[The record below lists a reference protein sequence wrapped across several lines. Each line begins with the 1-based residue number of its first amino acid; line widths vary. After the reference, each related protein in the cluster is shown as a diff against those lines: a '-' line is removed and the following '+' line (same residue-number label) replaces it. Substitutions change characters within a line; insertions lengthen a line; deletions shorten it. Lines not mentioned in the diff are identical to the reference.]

1 MKVYLASIATSEYP
15 IERKVYKSLGNS
27 LEYIYDNLKSLSA
40 EFIDGCDFFD
50 RNYVQEYFTEEFFA
64 QFNGRMNCKSAYGEF
79 SIIKISDSK
88 YQFVFVPLLSIQLQN
103 PFIVCELEIL
113 ELL

>member
-1 MKVYLASIATSEYP
+1 MDIYLVSTATNICDFGNRVYANFDD
-15 IERKVYKSLGNS
+15 SLK
-27 LEYIYDNLKSLSA
+27 YIYDSLKSLSA
-40 EFIDGCDFFD
+40 EFIEGCDFFD

-79 SIIKISDSK
+79 SIIKMNDSK
-88 YQFVFVPLLSIQLQN
+88 YQFVFVPLLSTQLQN
-103 PFIVCELEIL
+103 PFVVCELEIL

>member
-40 EFIDGCDFFD
+40 EFIEGCDFFD
-50 RNYVQEYFTEEFFA
+50 RNYVQEYFTEEFFD

-79 SIIKISDSK
+79 SIIKMNDSK

-103 PFIVCELEIL
+103 PFVVCELEIL

>member
-1 MKVYLASIATSEYP
+1 MNIYLESIATSEYE
-15 IERKVYKSLGNS
+15 IENKAYKNICDSLI
-27 LEYIYDNLKSLSA
+27 YIYDSLKSLSA
-40 EFIDGCDFFD
+40 EFIEGCDFFD
-50 RNYVQEYFTEEFFA
+50 RNYVQEYFTEKFFA

-79 SIIKISDSK
+79 SIIKMSDSK

>member
-27 LEYIYDNLKSLSA
+27 LEYIYDNLKSLSV
-40 EFIDGCDFFD
+40 EFIEGCDFFD
-50 RNYVQEYFTEEFFA
+50 RNYVQEYFTEEFFT
-64 QFNGRMNCKSAYGEF
+64 QFNGKMNCKSAYGEF
-79 SIIKISDSK
+79 SIIKMSDSK
-88 YQFVFVPLLSIQLQN
+88 YQFVFMPLLSMQLQN

>member
-1 MKVYLASIATSEYP
+1 MKIYLASIATSEYP

-40 EFIDGCDFFD
+40 EFIEGCDFFD
-50 RNYVQEYFTEEFFA
+50 RKYVQEYFTEEFFT

-79 SIIKISDSK
+79 SIIKMSDSK

>member
-1 MKVYLASIATSEYP
+1 MKIYLASIATSEYE
-15 IERKVYKSLGNS
+15 IENRAYKNICDSLK
-27 LEYIYDNLKSLSA
+27 YIYDSLKSLSA
-40 EFIDGCDFFD
+40 EFIEGCDFFD
-50 RNYVQEYFTEEFFA
+50 RKYVQEYFTEKFFT

-79 SIIKISDSK
+79 SIIKMNDSK

>member
-1 MKVYLASIATSEYP
+1 MNIYLVSIATSEYE
-15 IERKVYKSLGNS
+15 IENRAYKNICDSLK
-27 LEYIYDNLKSLSA
+27 YIYDSLKSLST
-40 EFIDGCDFFD
+40 EFIYGCDFFD

-79 SIIKISDSK
+79 SIVKMNDSK
-88 YQFVFVPLLSIQLQN
+88 YQFVFVPLLSMQLQN